1 MVAWGKERSD
11 AGLGINQKIYGR
23 QAMQYFYQ
31 FEIHSE
37 CNLEL
42 PTNYKI
48 LISQNWK

>member
-31 FEIHSE
+31 FKIHS
-37 CNLEL
+37 
-42 PTNYKI
+42 
-48 LISQNWK
+48 